1 MKHKRK
7 IIIALAYLHR
17 YGWFALLLVSLYLI
31 PYYLTFFAFYI
42 FYSIWTFIG
51 YKCNWKHIFCSFQ
64 NANHQKMTPD
74 SIRWDL
80 IKKSDIWG
88 IILIFAFLGKKQYL
102 DRCKTIEVF
111 LFTKRV
117 MP

>member
-1 MKHKRK
+1 MKHK
-7 IIIALAYLHR
+7 IIIALAYFHR
-17 YGWFALLLVSLYLI
+17 YGWIALLLVSLYLI
-31 PYYLTFFAFYI
+31 PYYLTFFAFCI

-74 SIRWDL
+74 SINWDL

-88 IILIFAFLGKKQYL
+88 IILIFAFLGIL
-102 DRCKTIEVF
+102 GTCATF
-111 LFTKRV
+111 F
-117 MP
+117 